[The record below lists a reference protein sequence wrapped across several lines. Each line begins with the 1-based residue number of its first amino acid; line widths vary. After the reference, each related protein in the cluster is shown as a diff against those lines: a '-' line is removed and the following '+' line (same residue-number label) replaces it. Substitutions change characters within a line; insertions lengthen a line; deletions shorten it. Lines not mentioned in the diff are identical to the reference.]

1 MVTPTWGTV
10 KLSKS
15 EYLLPLAQRW
25 SYYAELS
32 ADDVDALMS
41 LPFTRKSFAKENY
54 LVREGQ
60 STRECML
67 LLSGFAYRQ
76 KLVSDGARQIIS
88 IHVPTEFVDL
98 QNGLL
103 EVADHSVQSLGP
115 SEVAIVPRD
124 AIMQLCDA
132 RPALRTAMWTET
144 LIDASIF
151 REWVVNV
158 GRRDSKAR
166 IAHLLC
172 ELALRLDKI
181 AAGRDGNY
189 EFPLTQEQLADATGL
204 TAVHVN
210 RTLQTLRKNGL
221 IELNGRSLKL
231 LNWQALRQVGDFDEL
246 YLHQQPEAMDRV
258 TRAAS

>member
-1 MVTPTWGTV
+1 MP
-10 KLSKS
+10 SS

-25 SYYAELS
+25 SGYAELS
-32 ADDVDALMS
+32 AADRDALMA
-41 LPFTRKSFAKENY
+41 LPFTRKSFAKESY

-60 STRECML
+60 GTRECML

-76 KLVSDGARQIIS
+76 KVLSDGTRQIIS

-115 SEVAIVPRD
+115 SEVAIVPRA
-124 AIMQLCDA
+124 AIMDVCDA
-132 RPALRTAMWTET
+132 RPAIRTALWTET

-151 REWVVNV
+151 REWVVNI

-172 ELALRLDKI
+172 ELALRLEKI
-181 AAGRDGNY
+181 GSGKDGNY

-204 TAVHVN
+204 TAVHTN
-210 RTLQTLRKNGL
+210 RTLQALRKEGL
-221 IELNGRSLKL
+221 IELNGRSLRVL
-231 LNWQALRQVGDFDEL
+231 DWAALRRAGDFDEL
-246 YLHQQPEAMDRV
+246 YLHQQPEAMDRI
-258 TRAAS
+258 TKPAR